1 MSKKVNLTVNNNPI
15 ELDYFVHEFV
25 EKTAGGIIASLHDT
39 GDIEELELKIDGK
52 GMVTISLNST
62 DVTLKEFPMQIIKST
77 IEGMVFV
84 LRGVEG
90 PIETVEISIRS

>member
-1 MSKKVNLTVNNNPI
+1 MANKVNLTVNNNPI

-39 GDIEELELKIDGK
+39 CDIEDLELKIDSSGL
-52 GMVTISLNST
+52 VTIRLNST

-77 IEGMVFV
+77 IEGMVSV
-84 LRGVEG
+84 LKGVEETV
-90 PIETVEISIRS
+90 ETVEINIRS